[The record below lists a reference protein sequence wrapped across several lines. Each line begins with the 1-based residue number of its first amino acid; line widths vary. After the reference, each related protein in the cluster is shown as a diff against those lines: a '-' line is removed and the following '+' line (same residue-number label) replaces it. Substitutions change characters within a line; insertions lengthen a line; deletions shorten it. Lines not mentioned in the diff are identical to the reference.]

1 MTSGTHLRSVSD
13 LLRAIGSSTAELV
26 SGSGAT
32 VVDDITHDSRKVE
45 PGTIFCCV
53 RGVQRD
59 GHDFASVAIERG
71 ATALLVDHHLDGV
84 GEVAQIVVD
93 DVRSAIGPFASEVF
107 GNPSRHLSVVGVTG
121 TNGKTT
127 TAHLLGSI
135 LRTSG
140 TSTDVMGTL
149 TGTLTTPEAADLQ
162 RTLATRHANG
172 VRSVVM
178 EVSSHALS
186 LDRVLGTS
194 FALAIFTN
202 LGRDHLDFHG
212 TQEAYFEAKARLF
225 EPDLSRVGVVNADD
239 QYGRRLL
246 DRASIPMI
254 PFSMDDVS
262 DAEVSATAHSYSW
275 RGARVN
281 VAMGG
286 SINVMNSLA
295 AATAARELG
304 VDLDVIVEGL
314 RVAPVVTGRF
324 EHVDAGQDFVVL
336 VDFAH
341 TPDGLGEM
349 LRSVR
354 QATTDGRVIVVF
366 GCGGD
371 RDKMKRP
378 IMGETATSLA
388 DAVVVTSDNPRSE
401 DPEAII
407 ASVVA
412 GVPDHLR
419 HRLIGVEADR
429 RAAMSLAFRHARE
442 GDVVVIA
449 GKGHERT
456 QTIGTEIIEF
466 DDRAVARELLEGRR

>member
-13 LLRAIGSSTAELV
+13 LLRAIGSLTAELV

-93 DVRSAIGPFASEVF
+93 NVRSAIGPFASEVF

-225 EPDLSRVGVVNADD
+225 EPDLLRVGVVNADD

-314 RVAPVVTGRF
+314 RVAPIVTGRF
-324 EHVDAGQDFVVL
+324 EHVDAGQDFAVL

-378 IMGETATSLA
+378 IMGETAASLA
-388 DAVVVTSDNPRSE
+388 DAVIVTSDNPRSE

-419 HRLIGVEADR
+419 HRLIGVEVDR
-429 RAAMSLAFRHARE
+429 RAAMSLAFRYARE

-466 DDRAVARELLEGRR
+466 DDRAVARELLEGHR